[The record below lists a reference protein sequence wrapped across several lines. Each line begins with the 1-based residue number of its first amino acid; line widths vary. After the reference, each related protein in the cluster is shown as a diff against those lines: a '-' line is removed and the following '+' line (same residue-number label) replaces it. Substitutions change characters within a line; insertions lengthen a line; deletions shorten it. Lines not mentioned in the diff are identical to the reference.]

1 MSETARVGVLY
12 RGKGKIYS
20 LQMVHRD
27 QFGEELAGL
36 QSLDAVEEWMMGAAK
51 RAKSREGGEVQDQD
65 DDRSYMDYFYR
76 CLDEDVSWY
85 YLYESGVGWKVGCTM
100 KDVPVCGRL
109 VGLDDWL
116 HWKVLEGV

>member
-12 RGKGKIYS
+12 RGKGNIQS
-20 LQMVHRD
+20 LRMVHREEL
-27 QFGEELAGL
+27 GEELTGL
-36 QSLDAVEEWMMGAAK
+36 HSLDAVEEWMARVAAK
-51 RAKSREGGEVQDQD
+51 RAKDSQDQD
-65 DDRSYMDYFYR
+65 QDCSYMEYFYR

-85 YLYESGVGWKVGCTM
+85 YLYEAGVGWKVGCTM

>member
-12 RGKGKIYS
+12 RGKGRIQS
-20 LQMVHRD
+20 LRMVHRD
-27 QFGEELAGL
+27 ELGEELAGL
-36 QSLDAVEEWMMGAAK
+36 QSLDAVEEWMVEGAK
-51 RAKSREGGEVQDQD
+51 GGQDQD
-65 DDRSYMDYFYR
+65 DDRSYLEYFYR

-116 HWKVLEGV
+116 HWKLLEGV